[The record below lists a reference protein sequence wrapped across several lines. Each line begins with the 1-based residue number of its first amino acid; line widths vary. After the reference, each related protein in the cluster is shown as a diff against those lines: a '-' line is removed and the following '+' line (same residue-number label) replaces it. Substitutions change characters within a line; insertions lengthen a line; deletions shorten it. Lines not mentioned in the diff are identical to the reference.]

1 MFLFPNI
8 LIAIAALCARL
19 VSVRNELPRSEKM
32 TNYTK
37 QPDHRPWARDLDSGD
52 ILTYSQ
58 AMAVNPTRLDDFG
71 LELVCRSA
79 KEWPRNPSIFH
90 PKPDATYRVIARA

>member
-32 TNYTK
+32 SKDTSQIHYSILDRLSDAKGDERHFEGDT
-37 QPDHRPWARDLDSGD
+37 ARIVIEAL
-52 ILTYSQ
+52 
-58 AMAVNPTRLDDFG
+58 TRLKGARLMPGD
-71 LELVCRSA
+71 VVATCRVHSYHLFA
-79 KEWPRNPSIFH
+79 
-90 PKPDATYRVIARA
+90 A